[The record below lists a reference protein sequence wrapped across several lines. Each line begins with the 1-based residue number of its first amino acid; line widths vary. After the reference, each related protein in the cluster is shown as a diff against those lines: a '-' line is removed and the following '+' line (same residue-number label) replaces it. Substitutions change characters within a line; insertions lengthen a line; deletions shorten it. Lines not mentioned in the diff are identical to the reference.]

1 MKIIKFTGSQKKFFK
16 AFPMEKRSFDVIYE
30 LTNSTGTKYYR
41 FLDTLG
47 EKNFKHWKK
56 PIESNEQYF
65 DLTYLDDLPEKLKSY
80 LFFKYDKKRNRNKN
94 EVRLVSLFNMADRPL
109 TISELMVGFY
119 RVNKVYLKRS
129 KITVMLNRMTN
140 IGILTRVKTGL
151 YQLNR
156 KH

>member
-1 MKIIKFTGSQKKFFK
+1 MKIVKFTGSQKKFFK

-41 FLDTLG
+41 FLNTLG

-56 PIESNEQYF
+56 PFERNEQYF
-65 DLTYLDDLPEKLKSY
+65 DVTYLDDLPEKLKSY
-80 LFFKYDKKRNRNKN
+80 LFFKYDKKRNRSKN
-94 EVRLVSLFNMADRPL
+94 VVRLVNLFIMADRPL
-109 TISELMVGFY
+109 TILELIVGFY
-119 RVNKVYLKRS
+119 RVNKVYLKRRD
-129 KITVMLNRMTN
+129 ITAILNRMTN